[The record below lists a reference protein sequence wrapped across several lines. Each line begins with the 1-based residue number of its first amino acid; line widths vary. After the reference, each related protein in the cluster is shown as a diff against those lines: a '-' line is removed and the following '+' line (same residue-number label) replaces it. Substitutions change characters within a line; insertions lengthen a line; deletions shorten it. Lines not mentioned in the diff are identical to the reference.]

1 MILNMHR
8 IGYGEGKLVGIR
20 YGVVYMGFLGMEEEP
35 DYEDWNFEG
44 GLNYVIL
51 QLFILLTV
59 FLQGQNE
66 SPILC

>member
-1 MILNMHR
+1 
-8 IGYGEGKLVGIR
+8 
-20 YGVVYMGFLGMEEEP
+20 MGFLGMEEEP

-59 FLQGQNE
+59 FLQGLKE
-66 SPILC
+66 SPIVC